1 MSFKAKLHE
10 WCVARRARANYCI
23 GSVSSPT
30 PLFLCVL
37 DVLLSDGT
45 LHSFKPSKGN
55 TSKKKAENDAAQLA
69 LEALLDERNEGEDY
83 AMILTAMSDAI
94 RSPCRNANTAVIDIL
109 IEAFELFDGWIP
121 AEYFLVFQGVRAAIT
136 RTDKSSRRD
145 NNKCLNLLTEACNAF
160 VVKKPEIY
168 TSKIFDMDIVQA
180 AIIIEKRDTRY
191 FVRRVNP
198 VSDEE
203 NDLLSSCNDGSFN
216 IFRQDNDGE
225 DNVVQCKKPQSVT
238 AIILSS
244 DPNIAP
250 REIVVD
256 LVHAKEAG
264 IITVFNRFSYLL
276 QSMNVMTVPI
286 YSREF
291 VIIHIRDNV
300 DRVNNII
307 VIHSQNT
314 MLSNNDNI

>member
-1 MSFKAKLHE
+1 M
-10 WCVARRARANYCI
+10 
-23 GSVSSPT
+23 
-30 PLFLCVL
+30 
-37 DVLLSDGT
+37 
-45 LHSFKPSKGN
+45 
-55 TSKKKAENDAAQLA
+55 
-69 LEALLDERNEGEDY
+69 
-83 AMILTAMSDAI
+83 
-94 RSPCRNANTAVIDIL
+94 
-109 IEAFELFDGWIP
+109 
-121 AEYFLVFQGVRAAIT
+121 
-136 RTDKSSRRD
+136 
-145 NNKCLNLLTEACNAF
+145 
-160 VVKKPEIY
+160 
-168 TSKIFDMDIVQA
+168 
-180 AIIIEKRDTRY
+180 
-191 FVRRVNP
+191 
-198 VSDEE
+198 
-203 NDLLSSCNDGSFN
+203 
-216 IFRQDNDGE
+216 
-225 DNVVQCKKPQSVT
+225 QCKKPQSVT

-314 MLSNNDNI
+314 MLSSNDNI